1 MIETDDLAFIA
12 GAREEDKDNHWHER
26 WTEEE
31 DKILWNCIFNLHMSQ
46 IDTAEKVGRT
56 KGAVEYRWRKLRL
69 ANQAEIDK
77 RNQRRR
83 VRLPVEKEAEK
94 IDLSRFIHKMKPP
107 ESVPEGYLR

>member
-26 WTEEE
+26 WTDEE

-69 ANQAEIDK
+69 ANQAKIDEK
-77 RNQRRR
+77 NQRRR
-83 VRLPVEKEAEK
+83 VRLPVEKKESLNLCK
-94 IDLSRFIHKMKPP
+94 FCHSMKPP
-107 ESVPEGYLR
+107 ESVYLGYLR